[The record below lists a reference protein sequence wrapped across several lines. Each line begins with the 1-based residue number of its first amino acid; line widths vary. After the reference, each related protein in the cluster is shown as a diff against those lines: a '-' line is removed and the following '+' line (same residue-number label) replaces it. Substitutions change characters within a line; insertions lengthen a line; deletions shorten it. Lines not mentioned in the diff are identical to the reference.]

1 MNRRISNLDIVKTLL
16 FPLRRWN
23 LRESSQK
30 TFLSLA
36 FFCLAALNLF
46 FFIFLVARTIR
57 LPSLVLMSPFLDW
70 TAWVASGSGFAWIC
84 FTVAGSKAKRI
95 LRLGGLIFAGSVLQV
110 LPTALPK
117 HEPLLVISS
126 LGGVLMSLAVIAST
140 TICIRD
146 SKEILSISSTRAI
159 TLLSKFFLALAIPL
173 QVWSIATM
181 SPLPIPLG
189 HYPEFSAYLAF
200 ERLFR
205 LVLPIT
211 VALFVSLMTEW
222 LWVPIALRL
231 TAHRVDPKATGCEK
245 TSGASEAKAPRINS
259 WILVGFSLL
268 IGIFLSI
275 YQWSR
280 GYPLGSDAEYYLSVL
295 DRMNVTGFP
304 VTFSTDRPVFFI
316 ALYSAGRILG
326 LQPQPLLRLVPMALT
341 VVLVGATYYFT
352 RFVGGSRM
360 TAALATAFAAV
371 SPQVTVGVDY
381 FIVANWLG
389 IPLMMLF
396 VYVFLRSIAQRSVR
410 WTLLTIALSVLV
422 LGLHYFTWLFMILII
437 LGYSVLS
444 LLEKRFPSRRDAM
457 FCLVVILG
465 CIAVLIPVIIFAY
478 VVGGELLL
486 GLRVVE
492 GMRLFLAEATP
503 ANFIAFLLNR
513 ERVYSY
519 FATEHYAI
527 PLLYIL
533 TLTGF
538 ATLSRSKSDGTRIV
552 KSWLTVC
559 SIGILIVPYNE
570 WWRFLYMI
578 PFGTLAAFG
587 IVAALQRVGLN
598 DSLRAVTVSKDSLYP
613 TGLQLALLFMLGAT
627 LTSSILPSWI
637 LLSSLALTAL
647 VESLQPEEGW
657 RGTAF
662 LLIAFLLLEQ
672 IARAIWA
679 LI

>member
-1 MNRRISNLDIVKTLL
+1 
-16 FPLRRWN
+16 
-23 LRESSQK
+23 
-30 TFLSLA
+30 
-36 FFCLAALNLF
+36 
-46 FFIFLVARTIR
+46 
-57 LPSLVLMSPFLDW
+57 
-70 TAWVASGSGFAWIC
+70 
-84 FTVAGSKAKRI
+84 
-95 LRLGGLIFAGSVLQV
+95 
-110 LPTALPK
+110 
-117 HEPLLVISS
+117 
-126 LGGVLMSLAVIAST
+126 
-140 TICIRD
+140 
-146 SKEILSISSTRAI
+146 
-159 TLLSKFFLALAIPL
+159 
-173 QVWSIATM
+173 
-181 SPLPIPLG
+181 
-189 HYPEFSAYLAF
+189 
-200 ERLFR
+200 
-205 LVLPIT
+205 
-211 VALFVSLMTEW
+211 
-222 LWVPIALRL
+222 
-231 TAHRVDPKATGCEK
+231 
-245 TSGASEAKAPRINS
+245 
-259 WILVGFSLL
+259 
-268 IGIFLSI
+268 
-275 YQWSR
+275 
-280 GYPLGSDAEYYLSVL
+280 
-295 DRMNVTGFP
+295 
-304 VTFSTDRPVFFI
+304 
-316 ALYSAGRILG
+316 
-326 LQPQPLLRLVPMALT
+326 
-341 VVLVGATYYFT
+341 
-352 RFVGGSRM
+352 
-360 TAALATAFAAV
+360 
-371 SPQVTVGVDY
+371 
-381 FIVANWLG
+381 
-389 IPLMMLF
+389 
-396 VYVFLRSIAQRSVR
+396 
-410 WTLLTIALSVLV
+410 
-422 LGLHYFTWLFMILII
+422 
-437 LGYSVLS
+437 
-444 LLEKRFPSRRDAM
+444 M